1 MAEDDVS
8 RTSRE
13 SEPFSFDIDDEAIA
27 DLLDSFVETQAG
39 SLAKRT
45 SRPPD
50 PSDSGALAAQRT
62 LLERRPHQEALPLV
76 GDTPDTMKRRVE
88 LLEALGRRAVG
99 SARARLLTSA
109 GELCER
115 LEDYD
120 AAGRHYAQAL
130 SADARDVVVLRALR
144 RLAMRNGD
152 WGAAAEALEREAGLE
167 LSAAD

>member
-8 RTSRE
+8 PASRE
-13 SEPFSFDIDDEAIA
+13 SEPVSFDIDDDAIA
-27 DLLDSFVETQAG
+27 ALLDSFVETEAG
-39 SLAKRT
+39 SLAKHA

-62 LLERRPHQEALPLV
+62 VFEQSPRHEALPLV
-76 GDTPDTMKRRVE
+76 GDAPDTMKRRIA
-88 LLEALGRRAVG
+88 LLEALGQRAVG

-115 LEDYD
+115 LGDYD
-120 AAGRHYAQAL
+120 GARRHYGQAR

-152 WGAAAEALEREAGLE
+152 WGAVTDALEK
-167 LSAAD
+167 